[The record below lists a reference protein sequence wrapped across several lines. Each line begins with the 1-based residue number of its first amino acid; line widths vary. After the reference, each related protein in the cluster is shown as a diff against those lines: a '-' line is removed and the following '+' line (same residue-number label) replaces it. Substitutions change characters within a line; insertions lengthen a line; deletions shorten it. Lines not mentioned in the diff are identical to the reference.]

1 MEVTGQHQGAL
12 PMPKPSGDI
21 GRPTAL
27 DDDAV
32 EHMVPYRHSVLMK
45 AWEDFLTA
53 PGRAPNSGV
62 VRNVIESSWTRSSLA
77 KVDAHGRGSPFI
89 LSGDKVEALR
99 LANQELLTAA
109 EDAATQSGALL
120 EDSGAMLIITD
131 KNGVILRTIGDP
143 RIIHAAEAIHLE
155 VGADWGEGAAG
166 TNGIGTAIFTGKP
179 VYVHAAE
186 HYCEGVKTWTCA
198 GAPIRSPIDGEV
210 IGLIDISGPPEI
222 FRRHNIVLSV
232 VAASQIELAL
242 AKQTALDKAQLLEA
256 CLARLPGQDDRKGL
270 VLLDRRGRIVHF
282 DQRAVSRWKAIG
294 ATAGPNVG
302 QRLADFERVRT
313 DSDIHDRLPE
323 KLRDAKIETL
333 LSNGAFTGAFLVL
346 RDEARAARPAR
357 PRPPATAQVKAARSA
372 IIGRSDILLDTVD
385 RVERAAAASTSI
397 LLEGETGVGKELF
410 ARLVH
415 AWAETAGP
423 VPFVAMNC
431 GAVSKDLLGGE
442 LFGHA
447 PGAFTGATREGRAG
461 RFEVANGG
469 VLSLD
474 EIGEMPLDLQPYL
487 LRVLEEKAVYR
498 LGDAKPRPIDIRLVA
513 STNRS
518 LKQEVAEGRFRKDLY
533 YRIGVIH
540 IVIPPLRE
548 RADDI
553 ELLLDHFSRRLSA
566 ERGVELLR
574 FGDDALECLSRYAWP
589 GNVRELRNLVETL
602 AIMAPDPLIRAIDL
616 PDDIAAPARRQAV
629 DHFRAEGG
637 HCTASFDEEE
647 RKIIEHAMEAAG
659 GNMSRA
665 ADLLGLSR
673 STIYRKLRSYKSS
686 DD

>member
-1 MEVTGQHQGAL
+1 
-12 PMPKPSGDI
+12 MPKPSADI
-21 GRPTAL
+21 GRSMELA
-27 DDDAV
+27 DEAV
-32 EHMVPYRHSVLMK
+32 EQMAPYRHSVLMK

-53 PGRAPNSGV
+53 PGRGPNSGI
-62 VRNVIESSWTRSSLA
+62 VRNVIESSWTRSSQA
-77 KVDAHGRGSPFI
+77 KVDAHGRGSRLV
-89 LSGDKVEALR
+89 LSNDQLEALR
-99 LANQELLTAA
+99 VSNQELLTAA
-109 EDAATQSGALL
+109 EDTATQSGALL
-120 EDSGAMLIITD
+120 EDSGAMLIVTD
-131 KNGVILRTIGDP
+131 KNGVILSTIGDP

-155 VGADWGEGAAG
+155 VGADWGERAAG

-242 AKQTALDKAQLLEA
+242 AKQAALDKAQLLES
-256 CLARLPGQDDRKGL
+256 CLARLPGRDDRKGL

-282 DQRAVSRWKAIG
+282 DQHAVSRWKAIDG
-294 ATAGPNVG
+294 TTGPSVG

-323 KLRDAKIETL
+323 KLRDAKIEPL

-346 RDEARAARPAR
+346 RDEARIARSAR
-357 PRPPATAQVKAARSA
+357 PRPPVSAHVQAARAA
-372 IIGRSDILLDTVD
+372 IIGRSDVLLDTID
-385 RVERAAAASTSI
+385 RVERAAVASTSI

-415 AWAETAGP
+415 ACAETAGP

-431 GAVSKDLLGGE
+431 GAVSRDLLGGE

-447 PGAFTGATREGRAG
+447 PGAFTGATREGRPG
-461 RFEVANGG
+461 RFELANGG

-474 EIGEMPLDLQPYL
+474 EVGEMPLDLQPYL

-498 LGDAKPRPIDIRLVA
+498 LGDTKPRPIDVRLVA

-518 LKQEVAEGRFRKDLY
+518 LKQEVAEGRFRKDLFF
-533 YRIGVIH
+533 RIGVIH

-553 ELLLDHFSRRLSA
+553 ELLLDHFSQRLSA
-566 ERGVELLR
+566 ERGTELMR
-574 FGDDALECLSRYAWP
+574 FSDDALECLHRYSWP

-602 AIMAPDPLIRAIDL
+602 SIMAPDPLIRPIDL
-616 PDDIAAPARRQAV
+616 PGDITAPAHRHTP
-629 DHFRAEGG
+629 DHVRAEGG
-637 HCTASFDEEE
+637 HSTARFDEEE
-647 RKIIEHAMEAAG
+647 RKIIEHAMEAAN

-686 DD
+686 NDD

>member
-1 MEVTGQHQGAL
+1 MLELNEDTGGSMEF
-12 PMPKPSGDI
+12 
-21 GRPTAL
+21 

-32 EHMVPYRHSVLMK
+32 ERMAPYRHSVLMK

-77 KVDAHGRGSPFI
+77 KVDAHGRGSRHI
-89 LSGDKVEALR
+89 LASDQLEALR
-99 LANQELLTAA
+99 DTNQELLTAA
-109 EDAATQSGALL
+109 EDTATQSGALL

-131 KNGVILRTIGDP
+131 KSGVILSTIGDP

-155 VGADWGEGAAG
+155 AGADWGERAAG

-242 AKQTALDKAQLLEA
+242 AKQAALDKAQLLES

-282 DQRAVSRWKAIG
+282 DQQAVSCWKAVDS
-294 ATAGPNVG
+294 TTGPSVG

-313 DSDIHDRLPE
+313 DSDIHDRLPM
-323 KLRDAKIETL
+323 KLRDAKIEAL
-333 LSNGAFTGAFLVL
+333 LSNGTFAGAFLIL
-346 RDEARAARPAR
+346 RDAARIARPAR
-357 PRPPATAQVKAARSA
+357 PRPPVNAQVQAARAA
-372 IIGRSDILLDTVD
+372 IVGRSDLLLDTID
-385 RVERAAAASTSI
+385 RVERAATASTSI

-415 AWAETAGP
+415 ACAETAGP

-431 GAVSKDLLGGE
+431 GAISKDILGGE

-447 PGAFTGATREGRAG
+447 PGAFTGATREGRPG

-487 LRVLEEKAVYR
+487 LRVLEEKEVYR
-498 LGDAKPRPIDIRLVA
+498 LGDTRPRPIDVRLVA

-548 RADDI
+548 RAGDI

-574 FGDDALECLSRYAWP
+574 FGDDALECLRRYGWP

-602 AIMAPDPLIRAIDL
+602 SIMASDPLIRPADL
-616 PDDIAAPARRQAV
+616 PSDITAPAHQRIA
-629 DHFRAEGG
+629 DHITAQGG
-637 HCTASFDEEE
+637 HYTASFDEEE
-647 RKIIEHAMEAAG
+647 RKIIEHAMEAAN

-665 ADLLGLSR
+665 AHLLGLSR